1 MRGKSTPS
9 LHLSVD
15 SLLQVTYSLIII
27 SVLFYKGSNHL
38 VCKKETMQWIK
49 AFCVPFSCLYFFC
62 YIAYTNIDRDTW
74 MRFIQWRVSYPSFS
88 IYVGSY
94 MCTALLLNHGVV
106 GIDVRLRE
114 YKINLVTKAGVVF
127 DIADLGYDVS
137 TGISTAP
144 NSGIYVFDRTI
155 LSWQGQYAYTS
166 YAL

>member
-1 MRGKSTPS
+1 
-9 LHLSVD
+9 
-15 SLLQVTYSLIII
+15 
-27 SVLFYKGSNHL
+27 
-38 VCKKETMQWIK
+38 
-49 AFCVPFSCLYFFC
+49 
-62 YIAYTNIDRDTW
+62 
-74 MRFIQWRVSYPSFS
+74 
-88 IYVGSY
+88 

-127 DIADLGYDVS
+127 DIADLRYDVS
-137 TGISTAP
+137 TGIFTAL

>member
-49 AFCVPFSCLYFFC
+49 AFCVPFSCLFFLLHSVHKYWQGYLDAFYSMTC
-62 YIAYTNIDRDTW
+62 ILSI
-74 MRFIQWRVSYPSFS
+74 FS

-94 MCTALLLNHGVV
+94 MCSALLLNHGVV

>member
-15 SLLQVTYSLIII
+15 SLLQITYSLIII

-38 VCKKETMQWIK
+38 VYKKETMQWIK
-49 AFCVPFSCLYFFC
+49 AFCVPFSCLFFC

-127 DIADLGYDVS
+127 DIADLRYDVS
-137 TGISTAP
+137 TGIFTAP

>member
-38 VCKKETMQWIK
+38 VCKKETKQWIK
-49 AFCVPFSCLYFFC
+49 AFCVPFSCLFFLLHSVHKYWQGYLDAFYPVTC
-62 YIAYTNIDRDTW
+62 ILSIFFYLCW
-74 MRFIQWRVSYPSFS
+74 FIHVYNL
-88 IYVGSY
+88 
-94 MCTALLLNHGVV
+94 TLNHGVV

-114 YKINLVTKAGVVF
+114 YKINLVTKAGVLF

-137 TGISTAP
+137 TGIFTAP
-144 NSGIYVFDRTI
+144 NSGIYVFENSFR
-155 LSWQGQYAYTS
+155 QGQYAYIS
-166 YAL
+166 YVL

>member
-38 VCKKETMQWIK
+38 VYKKETMQWIK
-49 AFCVPFSCLYFFC
+49 AFCVPFSCLFFLLHSVHKYWQGYLDAFYPMTC
-62 YIAYTNIDRDTW
+62 ILSIFFYLCW
-74 MRFIQWRVSYPSFS
+74 FIHVYSLTFKSWSGWYWCS
-88 IYVGSY
+88 
-94 MCTALLLNHGVV
+94 A
-106 GIDVRLRE
+106 E
-114 YKINLVTKAGVVF
+114 KYKINLVTKAGVVF
-127 DIADLGYDVS
+127 DIADLRYDVS
-137 TGISTAP
+137 TGIFTAP